1 MRLCLRSRIMMSV
14 EGNQLIKAKKVFVAL
29 VAVLAIGSIT
39 YTSINKTR
47 VFMHSSFLFIIDT
60 QYGDF

>member
-1 MRLCLRSRIMMSV
+1 MSALV
-14 EGNQLIKAKKVFVAL
+14 YNDVGLKETTLWKQKIVAFVAT
-29 VAVLAIGSIT
+29 LAIGSIT

>member
-1 MRLCLRSRIMMSV
+1 MSV